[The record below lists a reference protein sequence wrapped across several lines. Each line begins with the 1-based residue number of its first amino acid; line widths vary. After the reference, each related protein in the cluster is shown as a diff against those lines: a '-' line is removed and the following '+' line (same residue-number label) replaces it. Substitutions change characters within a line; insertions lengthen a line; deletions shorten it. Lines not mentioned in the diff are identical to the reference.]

1 MTILDFLSRVD
12 TVKPHGP
19 GKWSAKCP
27 GHKDNTP
34 SLSIR
39 EGDRAV
45 LVKCWAG
52 CSLDAIASRLGIEI
66 KDLFFDNLPD
76 PRQRREAMQRRAK
89 EHVAELAARQARG
102 RRTDARRQAQ
112 YLIHSARGLDI
123 SRWSNNELNKRLNAL
138 GNAYKILEAES
149 HD

>member
-1 MTILDFLSRVD
+1 MTISDFLRRVQAVED
-12 TVKPHGP
+12 HGA
-19 GKWSAKCP
+19 GKYYAKCP
-27 GHKDNTP
+27 AHNDRTP

-66 KDLFFDNLPD
+66 RDLFFDSLPD

-89 EHVAELAARQARG
+89 EQGVQLATRQASG
-102 RRTDARRQAQ
+102 RRADARRHAE
-112 YLIHSARGLDI
+112 YLIESARGLDI
-123 SRWSNNELNKRLNAL
+123 SRWSNNELNKRLNAP
-138 GNAYKILEAES
+138 GDAYKILEAES